1 MSAGY
6 GADIRVFC
14 ILGSA
19 LMADRQMLA
28 QNLTWH
34 GSSVTS
40 EMRAILSAQRPL
52 TLWFTGLSAAGKST
66 LAFNLE
72 SLLVAKRI
80 HCCVLD
86 GDNVRHGLCR
96 DLGFDSQGRT
106 ENIRR
111 VAEVARLMNDA
122 GLVVMAAFISPYR
135 RDRELARSII
145 GVERFQEVHVSAP
158 LHVCE
163 SRDPKGLYRKARRGE
178 LSGFTGV
185 DAPYEVPDC
194 PHVYLDT
201 SRTSLSD
208 CLERLSGLVTVR
220 SHHDAQG

>member
-1 MSAGY
+1 MVGMMVS
-6 GADIRVFC
+6 
-14 ILGSA
+14 SEH
-19 LMADRQMLA
+19 
-28 QNLTWH
+28 NLTWH
-34 GSSVTS
+34 STAVTP
-40 EMRAILSAQRPL
+40 EMRATLSAQRPL

-72 SLLVAKRI
+72 SLLIANRI

-86 GDNVRHGLCR
+86 GDNIRHGLCR
-96 DLGFDSQGRT
+96 DLGFDNHSRT

-145 GVERFQEVHVSAP
+145 GADRFHEIYVSAP
-158 LHVCE
+158 LYVCE
-163 SRDPKGLYRKARRGE
+163 RRDPKGLYKKVRIGE

-185 DAPYEVPDC
+185 DSPYEEPDH
-194 PHVYLDT
+194 PDVYLDT
-201 SRTSLSD
+201 SRTPIPD
-208 CLERLSGLVTVR
+208 CLDRLAGLITAR
-220 SHHDAQG
+220 